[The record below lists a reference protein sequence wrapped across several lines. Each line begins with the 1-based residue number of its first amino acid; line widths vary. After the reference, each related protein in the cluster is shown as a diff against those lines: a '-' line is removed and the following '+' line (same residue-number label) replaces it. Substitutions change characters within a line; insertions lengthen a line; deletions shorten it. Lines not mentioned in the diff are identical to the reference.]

1 MIHLLYTT
9 IMKQRY
15 SRKNLR
21 LKSKRSKKVM
31 RQVMKKGGSVADI
44 SLPDAQLTQLFE
56 SRRIQA
62 DNETKADY
70 DNYWLTEIIT
80 VARKIIEDNKQF
92 LVKNS
97 LYETYVK
104 DIDDLE
110 TQIKSGMVD
119 K

>member
-1 MIHLLYTT
+1 
-9 IMKQRY
+9 MKQRY

-31 RQVMKKGGSVADI
+31 KKVMKKGGSPVADI
-44 SLPDAQLTQLFE
+44 SQIDAQLTQLFE
-56 SRRIQA
+56 SRRLKA

-80 VARKIIEDNKQF
+80 VARKIIEDNKQL
-92 LVKNS
+92 LVDNS

-104 DIDDLE
+104 GINDLQA
-110 TQIKSGMVD
+110 QIIQGIVD